1 MFCDKCKEKDTSVNY
16 RVTSTHTSGWI
27 FVCKNCWLVFSKNEG
42 YKYGGTR
49 KRNRRKKG
57 DD

>member
-1 MFCDKCKEKDTSVNY
+1 MCKEKDTSVNY